1 MKSNSTTKKGMK
13 VKLRTKIILPTIII
27 LLLSTVFSIFT
38 ANQKMDI
45 LVKSNAKM
53 SLNQL
58 TDSIFLYLREAM
70 NTGDVKIIER
80 AEMNIR
86 KDIEGIEKFTVHKSK
101 KVIELFNPQA
111 HFTTDKEVLNVFY
124 MKKQKIIDKIEN
136 GKHIFRS
143 IKPMIA
149 NKDCVVCHVNQKEG
163 EIVGIVDLT
172 FNLEKSDEIIDS
184 ALKSLIVQG
193 VGSLLVLILFIMFVI
208 RKATKPIEALHNGLE
223 MFFRFLNKKESNI
236 KHIHL
241 TTNDEIGELID
252 SVNENI
258 DITTKALIQDAQ
270 VINEAK
276 EICKKASLGDFDVKI
291 KTEGKSFEINEL
303 RELINQLINSIGY
316 NINRIVK
323 VLSAYDN
330 NDYTV
335 RINAKGRTIGAM
347 KVAFDKVDALGN
359 TLSNNA
365 KANFQNGLKLEKDA
379 NRLEQALSNIQKYLT
394 EQSVELKDSVKEL
407 ENITKLVRQTTQN
420 AIAMAEHSQNVKKSV
435 TIGQDLANKTSEKM
449 EEIAKQVG
457 LINDAIAVI
466 DQIASQTNILS
477 LNASIEAATTGK
489 AGRSFAVVAQEVRN
503 LANRSAKAAKEIKNL
518 VGNATSET
526 QEGKQ
531 IAEEMKDGYGKLKE
545 YTNSTIKLIEE
556 VTESSK
562 FQQQKIEKINQNIN
576 SINTQGV
583 ENMKMSQE
591 ALKVAV
597 TTRELADAITKEA
610 KTKKFNP

>member
-489 AGRSFAVVAQEVRN
+489 AGRSFAVVAQEIRN